1 MQLEKQINGENEL
14 TEKRVAITLKLLEAP
29 YVRMKTYGA
38 INRRTN
44 QSILEEA
51 LNDWLDE
58 VGA

>member
-1 MQLEKQINGENEL
+1 LQVKKQINGANESA
-14 TEKRVAITLKLLEAP
+14 EKRVAITLKLLEAP
-29 YVRMKTYGA
+29 YLRMKTYGA

-51 LNDWLDE
+51 LNDWLGK

>member
-1 MQLEKQINGENEL
+1 LQVEKQITGESAS
-14 TEKRVAITLKLLEAP
+14 TEKRVAITLKLLEAH
-29 YVRMKTYGA
+29 YLRMKTYGA

-51 LNDWLDE
+51 LNDWLDK